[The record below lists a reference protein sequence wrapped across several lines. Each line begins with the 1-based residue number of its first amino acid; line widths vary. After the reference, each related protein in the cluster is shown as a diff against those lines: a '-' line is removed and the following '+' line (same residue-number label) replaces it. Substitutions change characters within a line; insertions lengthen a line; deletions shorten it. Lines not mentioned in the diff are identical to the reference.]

1 MLILWT
7 LMSKYVQLWLKLCTK
22 KGVGMKTNPST
33 IGDQSK
39 TKLMMT

>member
-1 MLILWT
+1 MDFN
-7 LMSKYVQLWLKLCTK
+7 VQICPIMAKTMYK